1 VGKKLYRDIEHLLR
15 RIDTNLGA
23 EDMLRASLHAIVV
36 DGAEEHGIES
46 GRLYRERETDYE
58 LVASEG
64 EYGDGILGKTI
75 AKDYAVIQELEQN
88 RILMID
94 PESPG
99 FDPAV
104 EDQFS
109 VHDSAAVLVG
119 DHPAYILS
127 FGVRDADEDGQL
139 HFILESIRT
148 AVGLKLRQSGL
159 ESQMRHAR
167 RIQMSL
173 LPHQLPEVPGFQ
185 MAAVSIPAEDVG
197 GDIYDAQPLDGGA
210 VGLTIGDASG
220 HGLPAALQ
228 ARDVMT
234 GLRMGIAQ
242 EHKINTTMNIL
253 NSVIHQSGLV
263 SRFVS
268 VFYGELE
275 ETGNLVYVNGGHCP
289 PLLFSSSGRVF
300 ELAST
305 GPVLGPLPEAEYR
318 RGYASIYPGE
328 VLVLF
333 TDGLLERK
341 EAGVPEHEDE
351 PPSEYGQERLI
362 DVVQAQMDQPAQAI
376 LEALMGDVTVFGN
389 GRGWEDDVTV
399 MVIRRMTAEEYE
411 PRHLLE
417 TIRRDRGRAHTVV
430 KNGS

>member
-1 VGKKLYRDIEHLLR
+1 MGKKLYRDIEHLLR
-15 RIDTNLGA
+15 RIDSNLGTEA
-23 EDMLRASLHAIVV
+23 MLRASLHAIVI
-36 DGAEEHGIES
+36 DGADEHGIES

-64 EYGDGILGKTI
+64 EYGDEILGKTVS
-75 AKDYAVIQELEQN
+75 KSYAVVQELEQN

-94 PESPG
+94 QDSPG
-99 FDPAV
+99 FDAAV

-119 DHPAYILS
+119 ENPAYILS
-127 FGVRDADEDGQL
+127 FGVRDTDEDGQL

-159 ESQMRHAR
+159 ESQMRQAR

-173 LPHQLPEVPGFQ
+173 LPHQLPEIPGFQ
-185 MAAVSIPAEDVG
+185 MAAVSIPADDVG
-197 GDIYDAQPLDGGA
+197 GDVYDAQPLDGGA
-210 VGLTIGDASG
+210 VGLTIADASG

-234 GLRMGIAQ
+234 GLRMGIAS
-242 EHKINTTMNIL
+242 EHKINTTISRL
-253 NSVIHQSGLV
+253 NRVIHQSGLV

-289 PLLFSSSGRVF
+289 PLLFSTSGRVF
-300 ELAST
+300 ELGSS
-305 GPVLGPLPEAEYR
+305 GPVLGPLPEAEFR
-318 RGYASIYPGE
+318 RSYASIYPGE

-341 EAGVPEHEDE
+341 EAGAPDHEDVA
-351 PPSEYGQERLI
+351 PSEYGLERLI
-362 DVVQAQMDQPAQAI
+362 DLVQAHMHEPAQAI
-376 LEALMGDVTVFGN
+376 LETIMGDVTVFGN

-399 MVIRRMTAEEYE
+399 MVIRRLTSEEYR
-411 PRHLLE
+411 PRKELE
-417 TIRRDRGRAHTVV
+417 VIRRDRGRQHQVV
-430 KNGS
+430 REA

>member
-1 VGKKLYRDIEHLLR
+1 MGKKLYRDIEHLLR

-36 DGAEEHGIES
+36 DGAEAHGIES

-58 LVASEG
+58 LIASEG
-64 EYGDGILGKTI
+64 EYGDEILGKTI
-75 AKDYAVIQELEQN
+75 SKSYAVIQELEQN

-94 PESPG
+94 PDSPG

-119 DHPAYILS
+119 ENPAYILS
-127 FGVRDADEDGQL
+127 FGVRDHDEDGQL

-159 ESQMRHAR
+159 ESQMRQAR

-173 LPHQLPEVPGFQ
+173 LPHQLPEMPGFQ

-210 VGLTIGDASG
+210 IGLTIADASG

-234 GLRMGIAQ
+234 GLRMGIAS
-242 EHKINTTMNIL
+242 EHKINTTMAIL
-253 NSVIHQSGLV
+253 NRVIHQSGLV

-289 PLLFSSSGRVF
+289 PLLFSTSGRVF
-300 ELAST
+300 ELGSN
-305 GPVLGPLPEAEYR
+305 GPVLGPLPDAAYR
-318 RGYASIYPGE
+318 RGFAALYPGE

-341 EAGVPEHEDE
+341 EAGAPAGDDAE
-351 PPSEYGQERLI
+351 PREYGRDRVI
-362 DVVQAQMDQPAQAI
+362 DVVQSHMHLPAQAI

-399 MVIRRMTAEEYE
+399 MVIRRLTAEEYE
-411 PRHLLE
+411 PRQELE
-417 TIRRDRGRAHTVV
+417 VIRRDRGKQHPVV
-430 KNGS
+430 REA